1 MFALF
6 KKNKDAVKKWMLIV
20 FLGMVSLSMVI
31 AMAPMGG
38 GGDTATPRG
47 NVLVAMGGNT
57 ITSADLDQTIRDR
70 FRNSPMGYDR
80 RMVPMVAP
88 SILDQMIIEQILV
101 QQAAKMGVEVS
112 DGELLKTF
120 QTIPWLYPD
129 GNFVG
134 ADRAA
139 DMVAQNTGKTLA
151 QFESMLRDSLLEEK
165 VRSIVTDGVQVT
177 PAEVL
182 AQFHQRNTKTRI
194 DYVLFDPSQFL
205 KDVKVTPEALEA
217 FFKKDPAHY
226 KLPEQRQV
234 RYVVIDPDQVR
245 AQVKVNEA
253 DLREYYAQHL
263 SDYRVPDRVK
273 VAHIL
278 FKTTGKTPAEV
289 ATIEKTAADV
299 LNQIRAGANFGDL
312 AKKFSEDTT
321 AQAGGELGWIVHGQ
335 TVASFDSTA
344 FSLKPGEVSGL
355 VKTEY
360 GIHIL
365 KVEDKQVAHLQTLA
379 EVQNSIRDDIEKQ
392 RVADLQQ
399 KLAGSLESQLKA
411 NPQQFDDIV
420 RKAGLEPKLSPLF
433 KYNQQVEDLG
443 KSDAFENLAFQ
454 LRLNEVGTPIS
465 VPKGDAIIQLAQV
478 VPEHVPALDEVRAQ
492 VEEDYRHEQSITL
505 AQDKAK
511 KLAELAKTQDFDK
524 AAKSL
529 GVTSKQSNDFS
540 ETEYV
545 EGVGSGSQ
553 LSEAFKLNPGQV
565 SGVIS
570 VGSNQVMFKV
580 VSHTPPNEADFAAQS
595 DQLREELLDQKRDLQ
610 FEIYRQN
617 LKDQM
622 IRSGQLKINQAGM
635 TQFLASYEGQ

>member
-6 KKNKDAVKKWMLIV
+6 RKNKEAVKKYLLIF
-20 FLGMVSLSMVI
+20 FLGIVSLSMVVV
-31 AMAPMGG
+31 MAPIP
-38 GGDTATPRG
+38 GGDSSTPQG
-47 NVLVAMGGNT
+47 NVLASIGKTT
-57 ITSADLDQTIRDR
+57 ITSAELDQSIRDR
-70 FRNSPMGYDR
+70 FKNSPMGFDTK
-80 RMVPMVAP
+80 MVPLIAP
-88 SILDQMIIEQILV
+88 SVLDQMVTEQILL
-101 QQAAKMGVEVS
+101 QQAGNMGVEVS
-112 DGELLKTF
+112 DGELQKTA
-120 QTIPWLYPD
+120 QSIPWLYPD

-139 DMVAQNTGKTLA
+139 DLVAQNTGKSLT

-165 VRSIVTDGVQVT
+165 IRSIVTDGVQVT

-182 AQFHQRNTKTRI
+182 AQFRHRNSKAKI
-194 DYVLFDPSQFL
+194 DYVLFDSSQFL
-205 KDVKVTPEALEA
+205 KDVKVAPEALEA
-217 FFKKDPAHY
+217 FFKKDPGHY

-253 DLREYYAQHL
+253 ELRQYYAQHL

-289 ATIEKTAADV
+289 ATIQKTAADV

-312 AKKFSEDTT
+312 AKKYSEDST
-321 AQAGGELGWIVHGQ
+321 AQAGGELGWLVHGQ
-335 TVASFDSTA
+335 TVAEFDSIA

-355 VKTEY
+355 IKTVY

-365 KVEDKQVAHLQTLA
+365 KVEDKQVAHLQSFE
-379 EVQNSIRDDIEKQ
+379 EVKSSIQSDMEKQ
-392 RVADLQQ
+392 RVADAQE
-399 KLAGSLESQLKA
+399 KLATSLEEQLKA
-411 NPQQFDDIV
+411 SPQQFEDIA

-433 KYNQQVEDLG
+433 KYNQPIADLG
-443 KSDAFENLAFQ
+443 KADAFENLAFQ

-465 VPKGDAIIQLAQV
+465 VPKGEAIIQMLQI
-478 VPEHVPALDEVRAQ
+478 VPEHVPTLDEVRAP
-492 VEEDYRHEQSITL
+492 VEEDYRHAQSIEL

-511 KLAELAKTQDFDK
+511 KLADLAKTQDFDK

-529 GVTSKQSNDFS
+529 GLTAKLSNDFS
-540 ETEYV
+540 ENEYI
-545 EGVGSGSQ
+545 EGVGSGTQ
-553 LSEAFKLNPGQV
+553 LSDAFTLNPGQV

-570 VGSNQVMFKV
+570 AGSNQVLFKV
-580 VSHTPPNEADFAAQS
+580 VSHTPANEADFAGQR

-610 FEIYRQN
+610 FEIYREN
-617 LKDQM
+617 LKEQY
-622 IRSGQLKINQAGM
+622 IRSGKLKLNAAGM
-635 TQFLASYEGQ
+635 KTFLATYQGA